1 MAGADAM
8 PLPENICEKAT
19 QLTTGLSNAGTM
31 VANTQVASDPFNGVP
46 GWIGE
51 SADAYTDS
59 VRKLGEHA
67 RTLAGQFAPVI
78 TAVEN
83 WSAAVKNAIDKT
95 VPGLQAEYDEAE
107 HIFEI
112 NLILLNAD
120 IIRKQG
126 TVFAYSADE
135 ILVTYSKIAKAHE
148 DVQND
153 ILDRYRKAMDA
164 LDQEAQNA
172 ANAVQAAQDA
182 VVDPSCISTR
192 DQIGSTLFNDIP
204 LVDGQAE
211 WEYAQEVA
219 ISASRIM
226 KDSDL
231 TYEELQDFYNKYGA
245 MLSNPFFAN
254 ALSEHLTPQEML
266 EFSISAAFIPTD
278 DNDQMRDYVVKQ
290 IGAAIILAS
299 GGMNTADPA
308 SQIAFETAK
317 RGLTTESGSLL
328 PQQIKNFNAALVSA
342 GRATYKPSELSHYS
356 VTNISDVDGYE
367 VMSQIIGEA
376 GAANPGLSLG
386 PEFFETPEGG
396 RSVAQDMV
404 VWDAEKMTWATE
416 RGYRDSI
423 QMFSSDN
430 RVMCD
435 SMHAAYTLMDRPDG
449 LDPSTSDPI
458 LVAAD
463 QARSKG
469 IREFL
474 ASNTPTGMDVN
485 HDGQVDASDTPI
497 NMTRY
502 LTGGRTSVTGDG
514 YHGFQDSG
522 EQFGKIIAEASVP
535 DMNADMRT
543 PHSADYPGGTSDP
556 DYIQAHEAYEA
567 LKKDDLNRAT
577 IAANF
582 MAGYQDGLDV
592 DNDTSIFTDGDSTE
606 SGEDVYGHQNSAL
619 RSWAGTIIAPH
630 LDGLAI
636 SMDPSIGYDE
646 TGASEQPDD
655 RAVMRFTSNDI
666 YRFIAKGGIFE
677 DLAFDNP
684 AVIDAGDP
692 NSPLDDVYEN
702 GRRPALYTL
711 RMAAREGYVQDL
723 AAANNADIGTD
734 MQIKQY
740 ENANAKWAPLTNSL
754 YVAPANAQE
763 AAVQAMEDRNEAWKS
778 GIGRIIDA
786 VPYSDL
792 IDNKV
797 TQYAIG
803 QLKGDALQ
811 IAEGFIFS
819 SPAPGISDANHAHL
833 STLAG
838 QEMYSAMLEAL
849 TNSPSD
855 HWTLSDGTPIDF
867 SDESFADYA
876 DGEGHLL
883 NFTAMNNNTRNSFR
897 TFVNNGTAF
906 TSLSSDLNQQISIA
920 ETLRRKA
927 NEEVTH

>member
-1 MAGADAM
+1 MAGADVM
-8 PLPENICEKAT
+8 PLPEDIREKAS
-19 QLTTGLSNAGTM
+19 QLQLDLDNVGKT
-31 VANTQVASDPFNGVP
+31 VATTQVASDPFDGVP

-51 SADAYTDS
+51 SADAYTES
-59 VRKLGEHA
+59 IQKLGEHV
-67 RTLAGQFAPVI
+67 RTLSGQFAPAV

-83 WSAAVKNAIDKT
+83 WSTAVGTAIDTT
-95 VPGLQAEYDEAE
+95 VPNLRLEYDGAQTSYEDSIDSLNQEIENKKGTAQAYTSYEISSMRANLTEIRDEAQR
-107 HIFEI
+107 EI
-112 NLILLNAD
+112 M
-120 IIRKQG
+120 
-126 TVFAYSADE
+126 
-135 ILVTYSKIAKAHE
+135 
-148 DVQND
+148 
-153 ILDRYRKAMDA
+153 DRYRTAMDN

-172 ANAVQAAQDA
+172 ANAIQSAQDA
-182 VVDPSCISTR
+182 VVAPSSASTR
-192 DQIGSTLFNDIP
+192 DQVGSTLFNDIP

-219 ISASRIM
+219 ITVSRRM

-245 MLSNPFFAN
+245 MLSNPFVAN

-266 EFSISAAFIPTD
+266 EFSIKAAFIPTD
-278 DNDQMRDYVVKQ
+278 NNDQMRDYVVRQ
-290 IGAAIILAS
+290 VGTAIILAS
-299 GGMNTADPA
+299 GGMNIADPA

-317 RGLTTESGSLL
+317 AGLTTENGSLL
-328 PQQIKNFNAALVSA
+328 PQQVKDFNAALVSA

-356 VTNISDVDGYE
+356 VTNISDMDGYE

-386 PEFFETPEGG
+386 PEFFEVPEGG

-416 RGYRDSI
+416 RGYHDSI

-435 SMHAAYTLMDRPDG
+435 SMHAAYMLMDRPDG

-463 QARSKG
+463 QARSEG

-474 ASNTPTGMDVN
+474 ASDTPTGMDVN

-502 LTGGRTSVTGDG
+502 LTGGRTSVAGDG
-514 YHGFQDSG
+514 YRGFQDGG

-543 PHSADYPGGTSDP
+543 PHSADYPGGKSDP

-592 DNDTSIFTDGDSTE
+592 DNDTNIFTDGDSTE

-646 TGASEQPDD
+646 TGASEQPDGH
-655 RAVMRFTSNDI
+655 AAMRFTSNDI
-666 YRFIAKGGIFE
+666 YRFIAKRGIFE

-723 AAANNADIGTD
+723 AAANNAEIDTD

-740 ENANAKWAPLTNSL
+740 EDANAKWAPLTNSL

-763 AAVQAMEDRNEAWKS
+763 AAAQAMEDRNEAWKS

-811 IAEGFIFS
+811 ISEGLIFP
-819 SPAPGISDANHAHL
+819 SPGPGTSDTNHAHL

-855 HWTLSDGTPIDF
+855 HWTLSDGKPIDF

-883 NFTAMNNNTRNSFR
+883 NFTAMNNDTRNSFR
-897 TFVNNGTAF
+897 TFVNNGTTF

-920 ETLRRKA
+920 ETLRRNA
-927 NEEVTH
+927 NEKVTH